1 MIRLMWLCL
10 MSLLLLTGVAYAQTS
25 ATKKQQKIVRKADR
39 SYEYFA
45 YTTAADGYT
54 RALEQTPD
62 NVALIRQLARC
73 YHHLNDAS
81 QTAYWYRQ
89 LEDSLLMFTSDDK
102 LHYAQAL
109 ASLRQY
115 DRAGQWYAAYGQ
127 TGAARQLA
135 NQKQAAFEQLA
146 TFFQDSAFYTLTPTE
161 INTEYSDFG
170 PAYFENGIVYASA
183 REGSSSGKRYDWYDQ
198 AFLDLYFAPLDSQKR
213 LGLPQRLTSA
223 VNTRFHEGPAA
234 FYARGRRM
242 IFTRNNY
249 YGRHRGKSKDYQM
262 KLKLY
267 TALRDDTL
275 TMDWTEVRSFPH
287 NSDEYSSGHP
297 TVSADGSRLYYV
309 SDRRGGQGG
318 TDIYVCKWQRNTWG
332 RPINLGERVNTPG
345 NEMFP
350 FIHPSGVLY
359 FASDGHG
366 GLGGLDIYRIDL
378 NEESAPARNVGYP
391 INSSYDDFGL
401 IAGQDEAD
409 GFFSTNRD
417 AGLGNDNIY
426 RFRYRPSASISVPGM
441 VRSAQDSTPL
451 AMAQVLLQRSPG
463 DRAPGDTLANVQT
476 EADGTFTFSLDWEH
490 RYRVT
495 ATRSG
500 YSPDTVRFSTQRG
513 AARPDSVVL
522 YLDRSLLAGNGSP
535 RGANVPGV
543 GSPEARFANGTHDPS
558 LRDAAPAVMVRGTTL
573 NRSTQQLLP
582 GTTVTLENVETKE
595 IRQYVTDSAAQYR
608 FAISAGQSYRLRAER
623 AAYIGSNQVFS
634 TQDTTGILTYD
645 LLLDSIEVGRV
656 VRLDRIFYDFDK
668 WNIRADAIPELEHL
682 LAALRGY
689 PSMKIELSS
698 HTDVRG
704 SDAYNH
710 YLSSQRAQIVVSYL
724 IAQGIRPDRMV
735 AKGYGE
741 TKLTNDCGNDVPC
754 SEEQHQEN
762 RRTEFMI
769 TEY

>member
-1 MIRLMWLCL
+1 MMRLVGLYFVG
-10 MSLLLLTGVAYAQTS
+10 LLLLAHAADAQS
-25 ATKKQQKIVRKADR
+25 SLSRKQRKIVRKADR
-39 SYEYFA
+39 SYEYLA
-45 YTTAADGYT
+45 YPAAAEGY
-54 RALEQTPD
+54 AQVLEEIPSNST
-62 NVALIRQLARC
+62 LIRQLARC
-73 YHHLNDAS
+73 YHRLNDAS

-89 LEDSLLMFTSDDK
+89 LEDSLPLFTADDK

-109 ASLRQY
+109 ASEQQY
-115 DRAGQWYAAYGQ
+115 ERAGQWYAAYGESS
-127 TGAARQLA
+127 THRQLA
-135 NQKQAAFEQLA
+135 NTKQSAFDQLA
-146 TFFQDSAFYTLTPTE
+146 SFYQDSAFYSLTPAAV
-161 INTEYSDFG
+161 NTEQSDFG
-170 PAYFENGIVYASA
+170 PAYLNGGIVYASA
-183 REGSSSGKRYDWYDQ
+183 REGSSSGKHYDWYDQ
-198 AFLDLYFAPLDSQKR
+198 AYLDLYYAPVDSLNR
-213 LGLPQRLTSA
+213 LGAPQRLAGA
-223 VNTRFHEGPAA
+223 VNTRFHEGPAT
-234 FYARGRRM
+234 FYAGGRRM

-249 YGRHRGKSKDYQM
+249 HGRHKGRSKDYQM

-267 TALRDDTL
+267 TAQRDDTTTL
-275 TMDWTEVRSFPH
+275 DWTDVRPFPH

-309 SDRRGGQGG
+309 SDRRGGKGG
-318 TDIYVCKWQRNTWG
+318 TDIYVCQWQRNTWG
-332 RPINLGERVNTPG
+332 RSVNLGERVNTVG

-359 FASDGHG
+359 FASDGRG

-378 NEESAPARNVGYP
+378 NEENAVARNIGFP

-401 IAGQDEAD
+401 IAGKDEAD

-417 AGLGNDNIY
+417 AGLGNDNVY
-426 RFRYRPSASISVPGM
+426 HFRYRPRASLSIPGV

-451 AMAQVLLQRSPG
+451 AMAQVMLQ
-463 DRAPGDTLANVQT
+463 RAPGDTLADVQT
-476 EADGTFTFSLDWEH
+476 QADGTFAFILDWEH

-495 ATRSG
+495 ATRTG

-522 YLDRSLLAGNGSP
+522 YLDQPALAAGGQG
-535 RGANVPGV
+535 GAGISGV
-543 GSPEARFANGTHDPS
+543 DGPEANFTNGTRDPS
-558 LRDAAPAVMVRGTTL
+558 LRGAAPAVMVRGTTL
-573 NRSTQQLLP
+573 NRATRQLLP
-582 GTTVTLENVETKE
+582 GTVVTIENMETKATE
-595 IRQYVTDSAAQYR
+595 QYVTDSAAQYR
-608 FAISAGQSYRLRAER
+608 FAVSPDQSYRLRAER
-623 AAYIGSNQVFS
+623 AAFIGANQVFG

-645 LLLDSIEVGRV
+645 LLLDSIEVGKV

-668 WNIRADAIPELEHL
+668 WDIRTDAIPELEHL

-710 YLSSQRAQIVVSYL
+710 YLSSQRAQVVVSYL

-735 AKGYGE
+735 SRGYGE
-741 TKLTNDCGNDVPC
+741 SKLTNGCSNGTPC
-754 SEEQHQEN
+754 TEEQHQEN